1 MNMQAMLKQAQKLQ
15 KEMLATQEEINKKEF
30 IGKSSIVTI
39 KMNGKKELL
48 DVKIDMEQIEEDD
61 IELLQDMITVAFND
75 AMKQINQET
84 ESKMG
89 KYTQGMPGLF

>member
-15 KEMLATQEEINKKEF
+15 KDMLATQEEINNKEF
-30 IGKSSIVTI
+30 TGKSSIVTV

-48 DVKIDMEQIEEDD
+48 DVKIAMEEIEADD
-61 IELLQDMITVAFND
+61 VELLQDMITVAFND
-75 AMKQINQET
+75 AMKQIDKET

>member
-15 KEMLATQEEINKKEF
+15 KEMLATQEEINNKEF
-30 IGKSSIVTI
+30 TGKSSVVTI
-39 KMNGKKELL
+39 KMNGKKEILN
-48 DVKIDMEQIEEDD
+48 VKIDIEQIELDD
-61 IELLQDMITVAFND
+61 CELLQDMIVVAFND
-75 AMKQINQET
+75 AMRQIDKET

>member
-15 KEMLATQEEINKKEF
+15 KDMLETQEKINATEF
-30 IGKSSIVTI
+30 TGKSSIVTV

-48 DVKIDMEQIEEDD
+48 DVKIDMDKIEEDD
-61 IELLQDMITVAFND
+61 VELLQDMMMVAFND
-75 AMKQINQET
+75 AMKQIDKET

-89 KYTQGMPGLF
+89 AYTKGMPGLF

>member
-15 KEMLATQEEINKKEF
+15 KDMMETQEKINETEF
-30 IGKSSIVTI
+30 TGKSSIVTV

-48 DVKIDMEQIEEDD
+48 DIKIDIEKIEEDD
-61 IELLQDMITVAFND
+61 VELLQDMITVAFND
-75 AMKQINQET
+75 AMKQIDKET

-89 KYTQGMPGLF
+89 AYTKGMPGLF

>member
-15 KEMLATQEEINKKEF
+15 KDMLATQEEINNKEF
-30 IGKSSIVTI
+30 TGKSSIVTV

-48 DVKIDMEQIEEDD
+48 DVKIDLDQIEVDD
-61 IELLQDMITVAFND
+61 VELLQDMITVAFND
-75 AMKQINQET
+75 AMKQIDKET

-89 KYTQGMPGLF
+89 KYTQGIPGLF

>member
-15 KEMLATQEEINKKEF
+15 KDMLATQEEINNKEF
-30 IGKSSIVTI
+30 TGKSSIVTV

-48 DVKIDMEQIEEDD
+48 DVKIDMDQIEADD
-61 IELLQDMITVAFND
+61 VELLQDMITVALND
-75 AMKQINQET
+75 AMKQIDKET

-89 KYTQGMPGLF
+89 KYTKGMPGLF